1 MRVEIMIRYVIWDLG
16 DTLVTPPDGGRDLQ
30 PLDLCQEIELR
41 PGAREVLADVQ
52 DLGFIQAVLS
62 NTAASDSEAARRL
75 LQRLDV
81 DSHFAY
87 VLATQSE
94 LTRDKPQKPDAAVF
108 HHVLGA
114 LGARAEE
121 AVMVGN
127 SWDNDVLGANA
138 SGLHALW
145 LTNPVVSC
153 RLDLITTVNA
163 PPWIVPIWDLA
174 DVPDALRALNAVL

>member
-1 MRVEIMIRYVIWDLG
+1 MIRHVIWDLG
-16 DTLVTPPDGGRDLQ
+16 DTLVTPPNGGRDLQ
-30 PLDLCQEIELR
+30 PLDLYQEIELR
-41 PGAREVLADVQ
+41 PGAREVLADVR
-52 DLGFIQAVLS
+52 DMGLGQAVLS

-75 LQRLDV
+75 LRRLDV
-81 DSHFAY
+81 DGHFAY
-87 VLATQSE
+87 VFATQSE
-94 LTRDKPQKPDAAVF
+94 LTRDRPQKPDAVVF
-108 HHVLGA
+108 RGVLEA

-127 SWDNDVLGANA
+127 SWDNDILGANA

-153 RLDLITTVNA
+153 RLDLATMVDA
-163 PPWIVPIWDLA
+163 PPWIVPVWDLA